1 VVDGTVAK
9 DFGCFRKGE
18 TRDSEADWRGCFC
31 GEVEPIRETKNNNNI
46 IIMSSSSRPHLL
58 ANAQYKV
65 HEVKP
70 LQSKQFKDD
79 VHVAKDLLD
88 KACWQVQPIMK
99 KRKWSVPVV
108 AEMPPKNT
116 GPIGVNYNAGKRITL
131 MLRKPTK
138 YGGGKDGKT
147 FFDLDHIILVL
158 LHELTHIVR
167 GPHDDAFW
175 KLLDELKEEYDQL
188 KKEGKGGTGEGFDA
202 KSVGKLGT
210 RGFGGAWDKQKLGAT
225 PRESAR
231 NAALKRLEQHKKM
244 IPIGGVKLG
253 GGDAVRPDVDPR
265 EAARR
270 AAEQRMRETMDFSK
284 KFGLDLDSEI
294 VAIDLVSSSDSEEEE
309 KNERGKKGNVVVI
322 DLLSS
327 DSDDEEEKEDLKEN
341 TKNDTKMTGK
351 GHLLSLNAKRKCLCC
366 SSPGKFCQKI

>member
-1 VVDGTVAK
+1 MIDNT
-9 DFGCFRKGE
+9 
-18 TRDSEADWRGCFC
+18 
-31 GEVEPIRETKNNNNI
+31 
-46 IIMSSSSRPHLL
+46 MSL
-58 ANAQYKV
+58 ASAQYKV

-70 LQSKQFKDD
+70 LQSKQFKKDAD
-79 VHVAKDLLD
+79 VAKDLLD
-88 KACWQVQPIMK
+88 RACWQVQPIMK

-116 GPIGVNYNAGKRITL
+116 GPIGVNYNAGKRITV

-147 FFDLDHIILVL
+147 FFDLDHVILVL

-167 GPHDDAFW
+167 GPHDDVFW

-202 KSVGKLGT
+202 KSVGKIGT
-210 RGFGGAWDKQKLGAT
+210 RGFGGAWDKQKLGIN

-244 IPIGGVKLG
+244 IPVGGVKLG
-253 GGDAVRPDVDPR
+253 GVAAVRPDVDPR

-270 AAEQRMRETMDFSK
+270 AAEKRMKETMDFSK
-284 KFGLDLDSEI
+284 KFGLDLESEI
-294 VAIDLVSSSDSEEEE
+294 VAIDLISSSDSEEEKKE
-309 KNERGKKGNVVVI
+309 KKGKNDGENVVVI

-327 DSDDEEEKEDLKEN
+327 DDEKEDAKEN
-341 TKNDTKMTGK
+341 KKNATLGK
-351 GHLLSLNAKRKCLCC
+351 KHALSAGNVVGKRKCLCC
-366 SSPGKFCQKI
+366 SFPGEFCQKI